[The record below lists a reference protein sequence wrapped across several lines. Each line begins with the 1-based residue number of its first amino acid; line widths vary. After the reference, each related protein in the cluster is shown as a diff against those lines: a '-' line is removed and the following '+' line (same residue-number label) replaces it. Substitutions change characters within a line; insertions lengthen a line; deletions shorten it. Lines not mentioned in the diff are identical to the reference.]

1 MRAIT
6 KEENKQSLYGDR
18 PYPRTEMAYPEVP
31 KNKKQEPSNKYD
43 LSALHSPKARYTA
56 DEKLAAVLAY
66 VMTGSVRGVIR
77 LTGLKQ
83 QVISDWKN
91 NSSWWPDAYMAV
103 KKEKQDEIDG
113 SLTTIIHA
121 ASGEIIDRIINGDE
135 IIDKNGKPVRR
146 KMTGKELAWVMGISY
161 DKRALLRGD
170 PTSRTEKVDYGKQLE
185 DLRKEFGNMAKE
197 HLDKT
202 VIKHIPRED

>member
-1 MRAIT
+1 MT
-6 KEENKQSLYGDR
+6 KTWGCSQ
-18 PYPRTEMAYPEVP
+18 
-31 KNKKQEPSNKYD
+31 YD
-43 LSALHSPKARYTA
+43 LSALHSAKARYTA

-170 PTSRTEKVDYGKQLE
+170 PTSRTEKVDYNKQLE

-197 HLDKT
+197 HLDQS